1 MAFGRIVEEFKRF
14 CKRIGGHVKT
24 NEYLKSASCILE
36 TDDYTRPAIYAHE
49 FAEFVEKWKPEIR
62 REYIDLSVDVVN
74 KLIGGYTESSGIE
87 YDPSDDVYKLYA
99 ELYSEFSTEYGD
111 VREDVEPPKVRGE
124 VAGVRYSGHGD
135 VEWNDATWAWM
146 GVGEAVAK
154 VRDLR
159 RLSEEDIEKIMD
171 AVVEKAD
178 GLANEALETMIEAS
192 REEW

>member
-1 MAFGRIVEEFKRF
+1 MLQRVIDEFKRL
-14 CKRIGGHVKT
+14 CKRMGGHVEV
-24 NEYLKSASCILE
+24 NEYAKLASCILE
-36 TDDYTRPAIYAHE
+36 TDSYTKPAIYAHE

-87 YDPSDDVYKLYA
+87 YDPSEDMYKLYA

-146 GVGEAVAK
+146 GVGEVVAK
-154 VRDLR
+154 IRDLK
-159 RLSEEDIEKIMD
+159 RLSEDDIEEIMD
-171 AVVEKAD
+171 AVVGEAG
-178 GLANEALETMIEAS
+178 GLADEALETMIEVS
-192 REEW
+192 EGGW